1 MTNYCHRGIRPEK
14 NGLLDNRNRV
24 HPCARR
30 SVWNDEKNDPTNDPT
45 NGPMNGPMNDEKTHD
60 FGVIH
65 CGAIGG
71 CDVRVL
77 RASSF

>member
-1 MTNYCHRGIRPEK
+1 MR
-14 NGLLDNRNRV
+14 RN
-24 HPCARR
+24 
-30 SVWNDEKNDPTNDPT
+30 VWNDEKNDPT
-45 NGPMNGPMNDEKTHD
+45 NGPMNDEKTHD

-71 CDVRVL
+71 CDVHVS

>member
-1 MTNYCHRGIRPEK
+1 MANYCHRGIRPEK
-14 NGLLDNRNRV
+14 NGHLDNRNCV
-24 HPCARR
+24 HPCERR
-30 SVWNDEKNDPTNDPT
+30 SVWNDEKND
-45 NGPMNGPMNDEKTHD
+45 PMNDEKTHD

>member
-1 MTNYCHRGIRPEK
+1 VNYCPHGSRPEK
-14 NGLLDNRNRV
+14 NGLLDNRNCV
-24 HPCARR
+24 HPCERSAKRR
-30 SVWNDEKNDPTNDPT
+30 SVWNDEKND
-45 NGPMNGPMNDEKTHD
+45 PMNGPMNDEKTHD

-71 CDVRVL
+71 CDVHVS